1 MSKHQ
6 KKEVEVEFEKDDPKA
21 VYLELFDKDTEL
33 KSLSDEIEKLTGE
46 KDLELM
52 KCDKDIY
59 KSAEPL
65 YRERRALLLEIPD
78 FWATIFTN
86 LFLKLGFVD
95 ELTMCVDDFFVEDT
109 ETEFRLFID
118 FRENDI
124 ISNKQVIITVT
135 TPTTSEELSQE
146 VKISTTPIELKQN
159 KTEKKNKD
167 SKKSTDDNEQ
177 EEEEDEDDEI
187 SGFLKFLLNPTK
199 DIATFI
205 VGSVWSNPIDSFCND
220 DDEDYDGLIASDSE
234 DEEEK

>member
-1 MSKHQ
+1 MSKNQ
-6 KKEVEVEFEKDDPKA
+6 KKQVEVEFEKDDPKA

-33 KSLSDEIEKLTGE
+33 KSLSDEIEKLTTE

-65 YRERRALLLEIPD
+65 YRERRALLLEIPE
-78 FWATIFTN
+78 FWSTIFTN
-86 LFLKLGFVD
+86 LFLGLGFVD

-109 ETEFRLFID
+109 ETEFRLYID

-124 ISNKQVIITVT
+124 ISNKQVVITVT
-135 TPTTSEELSQE
+135 TPTSAEELTQE
-146 VKISTTPIELKQN
+146 VKISTTPIELKNQKN
-159 KTEKKNKD
+159 NSEKKNKED
-167 SKKSTDDNEQ
+167 GDDDD
-177 EEEEDEDDEI
+177 EEET

-205 VGSVWSNPIDSFCND
+205 VGSVWSDPIASFCND
-220 DDEDYDGLIASDSE
+220 EDLDGLVASGSE
-234 DEEEK
+234 GEEEN

>member
-159 KTEKKNKD
+159 KTETEKKNKD
-167 SKKSTDDNEQ
+167 DD
-177 EEEEDEDDEI
+177 EEEEEEEEEDEI

-234 DEEEK
+234 GEQEEK

>member
-1 MSKHQ
+1 MSKNQ
-6 KKEVEVEFEKDDPKA
+6 KKQVEVEFEKDDPKA

-33 KSLSDEIEKLTGE
+33 KSLSDEIEKLTTE

-65 YRERRALLLEIPD
+65 YRERRALLLEIPE
-78 FWATIFTN
+78 FWSTIFTN
-86 LFLKLGFVD
+86 LFLGLGFVD

-109 ETEFRLFID
+109 ETEFRLYID

-124 ISNKQVIITVT
+124 ISNKQVVITVT
-135 TPTTSEELSQE
+135 TPTTAEELTQE
-146 VKISTTPIELKQN
+146 VKISTTPIELKKQKNDSEKEN
-159 KTEKKNKD
+159 KED
-167 SKKSTDDNEQ
+167 GDDED
-177 EEEEDEDDEI
+177 EEET

-205 VGSVWSNPIDSFCND
+205 VGSVWSDPIASFCND
-220 DDEDYDGLIASDSE
+220 DDEDLDGLVASGSE
-234 DEEEK
+234 GEEEN